1 MKRLVFAAALG
12 GVLAACSPT
21 PQQQT
26 TAPATEAAAPAAA
39 APSIEGLPAG
49 AYTLD
54 KTHSTLMFR
63 VNHLGFSEYT
73 AQFTTFDAQ
82 LQLDPANPSA
92 ATLNVTVD
100 PRSLS
105 LPAPPAGFRNE
116 LLGAQWLNA
125 SAQPQWTFRSTR
137 VETTGANT
145 ARITGDF
152 SMRGVTR
159 PVTLE
164 ATFNGGYA
172 GHPMDPNARIGFSA
186 HGTLKRSEFGVTVGI
201 PAPGTTMGV
210 GDDVEILIE
219 TEWSGPAWTPPPS
232 AGATPAAQ

>member
-1 MKRLVFAAALG
+1 MNRLVLAAAFAAGA
-12 GVLAACSPT
+12 LAACSPT
-21 PQQQT
+21 PQQSA
-26 TAPATEAAAPAAA
+26 APATEAAAPATP

-54 KTHSTLMFR
+54 KTHSTLVFR
-63 VNHLGFSEYT
+63 VSHLGYSNYT

-92 ATLNVTVD
+92 AQLSVTID

-105 LPAPPAGFRNE
+105 LPNPPAGFRNE

-125 SAQPQWTFRSTR
+125 SAQPQWTFRSTS
-137 VETTGANT
+137 VEPTGANT

-159 PVTLE
+159 PVTLD

-186 HGTLKRSEFGVTVGI
+186 HGTLKRSEFGLTVGI

-210 GDDVEILIE
+210 SDDVEIIIE

-232 AGATPAAQ
+232 TGATPAAQ